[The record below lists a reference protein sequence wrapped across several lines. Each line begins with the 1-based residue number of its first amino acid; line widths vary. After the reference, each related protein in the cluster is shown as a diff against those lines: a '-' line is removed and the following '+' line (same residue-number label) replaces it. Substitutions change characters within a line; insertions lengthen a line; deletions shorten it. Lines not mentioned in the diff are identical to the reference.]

1 MSHEKLLN
9 LKSVCELT
17 SYSKPHIYKL
27 MAIDQFPRQIKI
39 GLGNRVA
46 WLESEI
52 TAYIE
57 EQISASRESADA
69 A

>member
-1 MSHEKLLN
+1 MSQQKLLS
-9 LKSVCELT
+9 LSTVCEMT

-27 MAIDQFPRQIKI
+27 MALDEFPHQIKI

-57 EQISASRESADA
+57 EQIAASRGRADA

>member
-1 MSHEKLLN
+1 MASEKFLSISDVS
-9 LKSVCELT
+9 KLT
-17 SYSKPHIYKL
+17 TYSKPHIYKL
-27 MAIDQFPRQIKI
+27 MAMNEFPHQIKI

-57 EQISASRESADA
+57 KQIEAARGKADA